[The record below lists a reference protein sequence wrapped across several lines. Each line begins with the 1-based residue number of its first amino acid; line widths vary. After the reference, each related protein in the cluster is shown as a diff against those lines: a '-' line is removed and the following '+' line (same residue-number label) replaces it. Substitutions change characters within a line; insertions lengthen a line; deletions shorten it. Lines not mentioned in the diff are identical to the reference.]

1 MSKSKQKG
9 TLAETAVAQYL
20 KQFWSNVER
29 RALAGVN
36 DKGDISGVYDFVIEV
51 KNQKS
56 YKLPE
61 WMIETEQERVN
72 AGVPYG
78 LLLVKPNKVGVTNV
92 NKWWGIMPFEQIVGL
107 LIELEKLRASQSVK
121 DTNMR
126 NM

>member
-9 TLAETAVAQYL
+9 TFAETAVAQYL
-20 KQFWSNVER
+20 KQFWANVER
-29 RALAGVN
+29 RALAGIN
-36 DKGDISGVYDFVIEV
+36 DKGDISGVKDFVIEI

-61 WMIETEQERVN
+61 WMTETEQERLN

-78 LLLVKPNKVGVTNV
+78 LLLVKPNKVGVINV
-92 NKWWGIMPFEQIVGL
+92 NKWWGIMPLEQIVGL

>member
-29 RALAGVN
+29 RALAGIN
-36 DKGDISGVYDFVIEV
+36 DKGDISGVHDFVIEI

-78 LLLVKPNKVGVTNV
+78 LLLVKPNKVGVINV
-92 NKWWGIMPFEQIVGL
+92 NKWWGIMPLEQIVGL
-107 LIELEKLRASQSVK
+107 LIELEKLRASQSAK

-126 NM
+126 NV